1 MYLCTV
7 HKKHAYIIFI
17 AILRQVLRYVY
28 VFDCAGFFKLRYLCR
43 TIFNKENAVKKEWIT
58 SKWSHKLL
66 QKCWGPLHCQKVSE
80 SWKYLTKL
88 CFLQFGIYEKT
99 ALLCWKILFTFLLKT
114 KNVNS
119 MLWQKMVSV
128 CEAVSYTVFEL
139 ILMKTQT

>member
-1 MYLCTV
+1 MPYLGEFATWDLPKSRVYCSIYV
-7 HKKHAYIIFI
+7 QYKKHAYIIFI

-80 SWKYLTKL
+80 SWKYLTKH
-88 CFLQFGIYEKT
+88 CFSQFGIYEKLSYF
-99 ALLCWKILFTFLLKT
+99 AEIFCLHFCCK
-114 KNVNS
+114 
-119 MLWQKMVSV
+119 QKM
-128 CEAVSYTVFEL
+128 
-139 ILMKTQT
+139 